1 VSSGN
6 SVEELVDAVI
16 RMLEEDRHG
25 ELADLLRGLNPQ
37 RVYDL
42 IMALSDED
50 RGELFAV
57 MPVDVV
63 APLLPRLPD
72 EVFVQFL
79 SVRGVDELAKVIP
92 SLPID
97 EAADVIMKIPAKQ
110 RMHVLRVLPRDLASE
125 IEKLMKYPPESVGGV
140 MTTRVPYFPSDMTVG
155 EARKVYV
162 EKDTRGLYDKHYY
175 IYVVDSDG
183 KLIGWID
190 TKSFLI
196 KPPTTKLGECT
207 RKPPAV
213 VRAADDREVAARIAV
228 QYDLMEVPVVDESG
242 RFLGVVTLDDILDVV
257 VSEFSEDLLKY
268 GGMLEVLRGSYIA
281 AKPWRIAFRRIPT
294 IVYLYLMN
302 MVTGSIVASF
312 TSVIERVAV
321 LAAFLPML
329 ADNSGNIGSQAS
341 SLALRALILG
351 EVRPSARDVAR
362 VLLKEFAVT
371 TFMLAVLAPV
381 AFAIGL
387 AVTFMGGY
395 TLVKAVPVA
404 TVVTAAL
411 AVSCYISDLI
421 GFILPIGLAKLR
433 VDPATA
439 SAPVI
444 TTIGDIVTAST
455 YFLLAQYLLS
465 FITA

>member
-6 SVEELVDAVI
+6 SVEELVDVVT
-16 RMLEEDRHG
+16 RMLEEDRHE
-25 ELADLLRGLNPQ
+25 ELADILRGLNQQ

-57 MPVDVV
+57 MPIDVI
-63 APLLPRLPD
+63 ASLLPRLPD

-92 SLPID
+92 GLPVD

-110 RMHVLRVLPRDLASE
+110 RIHILRVLPRDLASE

-140 MTTRVPYFPSDMTVG
+140 MTTRVPYFPGDMTVG

-183 KLIGWID
+183 RLVGWID

-196 KPPTTKLGECT
+196 KPPTAKLGECA

-213 VRAADDREVAARIAV
+213 VKATDDREVAARIAV

-281 AKPWRIAFRRIPT
+281 TKPWRIAFRRIPT

-371 TFMLAVLAPV
+371 TFMLAVLAPA
-381 AFAIGL
+381 AFAISL

-395 TLVKAVPVA
+395 TLVRAVPVA
-404 TVVTAAL
+404 IVVTVAL
-411 AVSCYISDLI
+411 AVSCYISDLV
-421 GFILPIGLAKLR
+421 GFILPIGLAKLK

-455 YFLLAQYLLS
+455 YFLLAQYLLG